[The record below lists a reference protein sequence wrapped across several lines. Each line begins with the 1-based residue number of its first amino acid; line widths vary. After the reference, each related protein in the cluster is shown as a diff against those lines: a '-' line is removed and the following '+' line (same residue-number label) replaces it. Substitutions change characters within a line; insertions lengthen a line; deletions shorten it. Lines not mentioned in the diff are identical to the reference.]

1 MASETSPALFLWII
15 YGNVDHVPLEIRIR
29 ASLQRY
35 PPVARL
41 SAPLGAEVRFS
52 VSQKPIRIHR
62 NLEGS
67 EHPATKS
74 MPISVVMPA
83 LEMAQETGK
92 LIAWLK
98 KEGQSVSKG
107 EPLLEIETDKAIMEI
122 ESPGD
127 GVLGGIKA
135 QAGAEIPVGQTIAW
149 ILRPGESVPVE
160 EAQVESGRRHDTP
173 PAMASVATGEL
184 KVETA
189 ASSARISPKARR
201 LAKEKGVDLATIKG
215 SGPGGEILAADVLGV
230 AEAASAA
237 PSTTNVH
244 TQPRLSAIARLMAER
259 TMQSWTTVPHF
270 FVTRE
275 IDASGL
281 LALREEVVNKNGQTS
296 RPTHTDLLVA
306 LVARVLT
313 KHPALN
319 ANWIGSGILHNSD
332 INIGLAMAVDDAVVA
347 PVIANADKT
356 KLAEIASRRKELTER
371 ARAGKLHPQ
380 DLSGGTFTISNLGM
394 FNVDAFTAIIIAP

>member
-1 MASETSPALFLWII
+1 
-15 YGNVDHVPLEIRIR
+15 
-29 ASLQRY
+29 
-35 PPVARL
+35 
-41 SAPLGAEVRFS
+41 
-52 VSQKPIRIHR
+52 
-62 NLEGS
+62 
-67 EHPATKS
+67 
-74 MPISVVMPA
+74 MPA

-107 EPLLEIETDKAIMEI
+107 DPLLEIETDKAIMEI

-135 QAGAEIPVGQTIAW
+135 QEGAEIPVGQTIAW
-149 ILRPGESVPVE
+149 ILRPGESVPAEQV
-160 EAQVESGRRHDTP
+160 QVESGRRHDTS
-173 PAMASVATGEL
+173 ATVVSTASAEL
-184 KVETA
+184 KSETA

-215 SGPGGEILAADVLGV
+215 SGPGGEILAADILAA
-230 AEAASAA
+230 AEAGTAV
-237 PSTTNVH
+237 PSTAQAQ
-244 TQPRLSAIARLMAER
+244 TQPHSSAIARLMAER
-259 TMQSWTTVPHF
+259 TTQSWTTVPHF

-275 IDASGL
+275 IDASRL
-281 LALREEVVNKNGQTS
+281 IALREELANTNEQGS
-296 RPTHTDLLVA
+296 RPTHSDILVA

-319 ANWIGSGILHNSD
+319 ASWVGSGIRHNPD
-332 INIGLAMAVDDAVVA
+332 VNIGLAMAVDDGVVA
-347 PVIANADKT
+347 PVIPRADKAN
-356 KLAEIASRRKELTER
+356 LMEIAGLRKDLTER

-394 FNVDAFTAIIIAP
+394 FNVDVFTAIIIAPQAAILAVGRIADRVVAIDGQPAVRPMISCTLSVDHRGADGARAARFLDDLAQAIANPGKWLELR